1 MIPINEEVA
10 IKQEILEISL
20 SSLSGSSPKAKVGD
34 SGKKR
39 KRAGFDKKTA
49 AANAPKKAPKTDPK
63 PGAPSLQPST
73 LLNKLT
79 AAQRDAL
86 RLAFTG
92 HTSVPSLASRNA
104 WAAVNN
110 LKGEAVHRYCRY
122 LRERSKHHLVKQEPD
137 TDPQVEAEWHLS
149 VNTPSSVEE
158 KRIPAEQGEEP
169 APDPQTGLSK
179 CHQPDFPAN
188 LGPAMTVL
196 THASENPS
204 DSTSYPTALQFA
216 LESLQVPNFS
226 FLSDTRFFDLLS
238 GTEAI
243 LYDDLHDPI
252 TFCMKF
258 QDSYCSLDIEVAHEA
273 LRTMYFFEGGI
284 TH

>member
-1 MIPINEEVA
+1 MRSINEEVA

-20 SSLSGSSPKAKVGD
+20 SSLSGSSPSVKVSN

-39 KRAGFDKKTA
+39 KRAGLEKKTA
-49 AANAPKKAPKTDPK
+49 AASAPKKAPKTVPK

-79 AAQRDAL
+79 ATQRDAL

-92 HTSVPSLASRNA
+92 HTSVPSLVSRNA
-104 WAAVNN
+104 WAAANN

-122 LRERSKHHLVKQEPD
+122 LRERSRQHLVKQEPD
-137 TDPQVEAEWHLS
+137 ADPQVEAEWHLS
-149 VNTPSSVEE
+149 VNIPNSVEE
-158 KRIPAEQGEEP
+158 KRIQAEQEEETLVLQ
-169 APDPQTGLSK
+169 AGISK
-179 CHQPDFPAN
+179 FHRPDFPAN
-188 LGPAMTVL
+188 FGPPMAVP

-204 DSTSYPTALQFA
+204 DSTSYPTALRFA
-216 LESLQVPNFS
+216 LESGQMPDFS

-238 GTEAI
+238 GPEAI
-243 LYDDLHDPI
+243 LYGDLHDPI
-252 TFCMKF
+252 TFCVKF
-258 QDSYCSLDIEVAHEA
+258 QDSYCSLDMEVAHEA

-284 TH
+284 PH